1 MDAPLNAS
9 SFSDKFG
16 NVRSDGFALGLA
28 LRGGLAERTSGRYQD
43 HLLVTLSQPLRIN
56 SGSAV
61 LDVPVERT
69 LDGEV
74 IRTSEQVSLAPSG
87 RELNARASYL
97 VEAGKQAS
105 LEFVGQLRFQ
115 PNHDVNADT
124 ETLVGLVFRKALN

>member
-1 MDAPLNAS
+1 M
-9 SFSDKFG
+9 
-16 NVRSDGFALGLA
+16 
-28 LRGGLAERTSGRYQD
+28 
-43 HLLVTLSQPLRIN
+43 
-56 SGSAV
+56 